1 MSETSSAAQR
11 SASAAGIAKDE
22 RLRLMFV
29 RGAIVFA
36 LALAVVALRLYRLAE
51 IPPGID
57 AGEGANG
64 MDALRVL
71 QGEYAVFFPEKLG
84 GREGLVMY
92 AIALATF
99 LLGRTELALRLPTA
113 LASAGTVFVVF
124 WLGHLL
130 FGWDEESGRTTPWR
144 GLLVG
149 GVGAGLMAVSIG
161 LTIMGRTA
169 FRTSLLPLISSNAD
183 TTTHPTVVRTRPNHT
198 ARVTPHASST
208 VCVPGG
214 TVTPVSARL
223 VAGWV
228 STCTP
233 STVTRQAG
241 K

>member
-1 MSETSSAAQR
+1 
-11 SASAAGIAKDE
+11 
-22 RLRLMFV
+22 MFV
-29 RGAIVFA
+29 TGGIVFA
-36 LALAVVALRLYRLAE
+36 LALAVVALRLHRLAE

-149 GVGAGLMAVSIG
+149 GVGVGLMAVSIG
-161 LTIMGRTA
+161 QTIMGRTA
-169 FRTSLLPLISSNAD
+169 FRTTLLPLILCLCLALLWQGWRQRARRGGAWWRIVPAGVCAGLLPYTYIPARFVPFLFLFFGLSFLLPFRNA
-183 TTTHPTVVRTRPNHT
+183 
-198 ARVTPHASST
+198 ARE
-208 VCVPGG
+208 PGQM
-214 TVTPVSARL
+214 ARQ
-223 VAGWV
+223 
-228 STCTP
+228 C
-233 STVTRQAG
+233 
-241 K
+241 